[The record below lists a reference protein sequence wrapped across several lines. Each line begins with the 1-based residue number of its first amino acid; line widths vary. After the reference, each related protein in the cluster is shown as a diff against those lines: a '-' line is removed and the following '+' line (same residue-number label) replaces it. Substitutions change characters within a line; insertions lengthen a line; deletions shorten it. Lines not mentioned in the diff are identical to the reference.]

1 MSRSA
6 AIAPGK
12 WAFVTGGSD
21 GLGLAFATELA
32 RRGMNC
38 LLIARNEDKLAHAA
52 ETVRAAGVEARTLS
66 LDLGAPD
73 AVARIEA
80 ATADLPLT
88 LAVFNAGAESSGA
101 HFVDQPHAIWA
112 TTIQRNVLFLTEAL
126 HHFGRRLVANL
137 DYGGGGGGIIVVGS
151 EAAFGGVAQS
161 GIYTAT
167 KGFALNL
174 GEALWAE
181 LTPRGVDVITLLFKI
196 ADTPMLRETLAR
208 RGIPVEATG
217 ASDAGALARG
227 TIDALGSGPIYN
239 PDEASPDDPVTSNA
253 ARRERVVAK
262 SELMKFFYG

>member
-1 MSRSA
+1 MTLA
-6 AIAPGK
+6 PAIAPGK

-32 RRGMNC
+32 GHGMNC
-38 LLIARNEDKLAHAA
+38 LLIARQEDKLATAA
-52 ETVRAAGVEARTLS
+52 AAVRALGVEARTLS

-88 LAVFNAGAESSGA
+88 LAVFNAGAEASGTQ
-101 HFVDQPHAIWA
+101 FVDLPYAVWA
-112 TTIQRNVLFLTEAL
+112 ATIQRNVLFLTEAL
-126 HHFGRRLVANL
+126 HHFGQRLVQS
-137 DYGGGGGGIIVVGS
+137 GGGGLIVVGS
-151 EAAFGGVAQS
+151 EAAFGGAALS

-174 GEALWAE
+174 CEALWAE
-181 LTPRGVDVITLLFKI
+181 LTPRGVDVVTLLFKI
-196 ADTPMLRETLAR
+196 ADTPMLRETLAK

-217 ASDAGALARG
+217 ASDTALLARG
-227 TIDALGSGPIYN
+227 TIAALGSGPIYN

-253 ARRERVVAK
+253 ARRERVVTK
-262 SELMKFFYG
+262 SELLKFFYG

>member
-1 MSRSA
+1 MTVAA

-32 RRGMNC
+32 GHGMNC
-38 LLIARNEDKLAHAA
+38 LLIARQEDKLAAA
-52 ETVRAAGVEARTLS
+52 AAAVRALGVEARTLS

-88 LAVFNAGAESSGA
+88 LAVFNAGAEAAGTQ
-101 HFVDQPHAIWA
+101 FIDLPYETWA

-126 HHFGRRLVANL
+126 HHFGRRLVQQ
-137 DYGGGGGGIIVVGS
+137 GGGGMVVVGS
-151 EAAFGGVAQS
+151 EAAFGGAALS

-174 GEALWAE
+174 CEALWAE
-181 LTPRGVDVITLLFKI
+181 LAPRGVDVITLLFKI
-196 ADTPMLRETLAR
+196 ADTPMLRETLAK

-217 ASDAGALARG
+217 ASDTAVLARE
-227 TIDALGSGPIYN
+227 TIAALGNGPIYN
-239 PDEASPDDPVTSNA
+239 PDETSHDDPVTSNA
-253 ARRERVVAK
+253 ARRERVIAK
-262 SELMKFFYG
+262 SELLKFFYG

>member
-1 MSRSA
+1 MTQAA

-12 WAFVTGGSD
+12 WAFIAGGSD
-21 GLGLAFATELA
+21 GLGLAFATDLA

-38 LLIARNEDKLAHAA
+38 LLVARGQDKLTEAA
-52 ETVRAAGVEARTLS
+52 EAVRALGVEARTLA

-88 LAVFNAGAESSGA
+88 LAVFNAGAEASGA
-101 HFVDQPHAIWA
+101 RFVDQPYDHWA
-112 TTIQRNVLFLTEAL
+112 ATIQRNVLFLTQAL
-126 HHFGRRLVANL
+126 HHFGRRLVDA
-137 DYGGGGGGIIVVGS
+137 GGGGLIVVGS

-174 GEALWAE
+174 CEALWAE
-181 LTPRGVDVITLLFKI
+181 LTPRGVDVVTLLFKI

-208 RGIPVEATG
+208 RGIPIEATG
-217 ASDAGALARG
+217 ASDPQALARG
-227 TIDALGSGPIYN
+227 TIDALGAGPIYN
-239 PDEASPDDPVTSNA
+239 PDETSPDDPVTSNA
-253 ARRERVVAK
+253 ARRERVLAK

>member
-1 MSRSA
+1 MTLAA

-32 RRGMNC
+32 GHGMNC
-38 LLIARNEDKLAHAA
+38 LLIARQEDKLAAA
-52 ETVRAAGVEARTLS
+52 AAAVRALGVEARTLS

-73 AVARIEA
+73 AVAQIEA

-88 LAVFNAGAESSGA
+88 LAVFNAGAEASGTQ
-101 HFVDQPHAIWA
+101 FVDLPYAAWA
-112 TTIQRNVLFLTEAL
+112 ATIQRNVLFLTEAL
-126 HHFGRRLVANL
+126 HHFGERLVQ
-137 DYGGGGGGIIVVGS
+137 GGGGGLIVVGS
-151 EAAFGGVAQS
+151 EAAFGGAALS

-174 GEALWAE
+174 CEALWAE

-217 ASDAGALARG
+217 ASDTAMLARG
-227 TIDALGSGPIYN
+227 TLAALGSGPIYN
-239 PDEASPDDPVTSNA
+239 PDEVSPDDPVTSNA
-253 ARRERVVAK
+253 ARRERVVTK
-262 SELMKFFYG
+262 SELLKFFYG

>member
-1 MSRSA
+1 MTLAA
-6 AIAPGK
+6 AITPGK

-21 GLGLAFATELA
+21 GLGLAFAIELA
-32 RRGMNC
+32 GHGMNC
-38 LLIARNEDKLAHAA
+38 LLIARQEDKLAAA
-52 ETVRAAGVEARTLS
+52 AAAVRALGVEARTLS

-88 LAVFNAGAESSGA
+88 LAVFNAGAEASGTQ
-101 HFVDQPHAIWA
+101 FVDLPYAAWA
-112 TTIQRNVLFLTEAL
+112 ATIQRNVLFLTEAL
-126 HHFGRRLVANL
+126 HHFGQRLVQ
-137 DYGGGGGGIIVVGS
+137 GGGGGLIVVGS
-151 EAAFGGVAQS
+151 EAAFGGAALS

-174 GEALWAE
+174 CEALWAE

-196 ADTPMLRETLAR
+196 ADTPTLRETLAK

-217 ASDAGALARG
+217 ASDTTMLARG
-227 TIDALGSGPIYN
+227 TIEALGSGPIYN
-239 PDEASPDDPVTSNA
+239 PDEVSSDDPVTSNA

-262 SELMKFFYG
+262 SELLKFFYG

>member
-1 MSRSA
+1 MTLAA

-32 RRGMNC
+32 GHGMNC
-38 LLIARNEDKLAHAA
+38 LLIARQEDKLATAA
-52 ETVRAAGVEARTLS
+52 AAVRALGVEARTLS

-88 LAVFNAGAESSGA
+88 LAVFNAGAEASGTP
-101 HFVDQPHAIWA
+101 FVDLPYA
-112 TTIQRNVLFLTEAL
+112 TWTATIQRNVLFLTQAL
-126 HHFGRRLVANL
+126 HHFGQRMVQSS
-137 DYGGGGGGIIVVGS
+137 GGGLIVVGS
-151 EAAFGGVAQS
+151 EAAFGGAALS

-174 GEALWAE
+174 CEALWAE
-181 LTPRGVDVITLLFKI
+181 LTPRGVDVVTLLFKI
-196 ADTPMLRETLAR
+196 ADTPMLRETLAK

-217 ASDAGALARG
+217 ASDTAMLARG
-227 TIDALGSGPIYN
+227 TIEALGSGPIYN

-262 SELMKFFYG
+262 SELLKFFYG